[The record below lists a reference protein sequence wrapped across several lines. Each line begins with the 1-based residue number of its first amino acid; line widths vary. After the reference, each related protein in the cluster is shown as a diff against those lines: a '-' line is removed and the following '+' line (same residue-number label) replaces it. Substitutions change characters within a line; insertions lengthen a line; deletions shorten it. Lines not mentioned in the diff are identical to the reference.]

1 MTSLKF
7 RMQKIL
13 LLEIY
18 YSGSEENRT
27 HSDCLHVETGLRL
40 RSISDIDQVFLCV
53 IVNLIKYQLYLSVT
67 FLRLFYAG
75 GDKHRAHLA

>member
-18 YSGSEENRT
+18 YSGSEEHRT
-27 HSDCLHVETGLRL
+27 HPDCTYVETGF
-40 RSISDIDQVFLCV
+40 RSISDINQVFLCV
-53 IVNLIKYQLYLSVT
+53 IVNVIKYQLYLPVT
-67 FLRLFYAG
+67 FLSLFYAG